1 VARTHPYRP
10 RARGRVRVR
19 QPIDLVDDHDVDPPC
34 RDVGEQLLQSGPI
47 YRRAGAVCIG
57 LQLLAAVPRS
67 SPATALRIASV
78 QRDDL
83 RQRVDK
89 PLCCLQIGGAKSFGE
104 RLINRRQQI
113 ATRVK

>member
-1 VARTHPYRP
+1 VRDLAGDL
-10 RARGRVRVR
+10 RAV
-19 QPIDLVDDHDVDPPC
+19 L
-34 RDVGEQLLQSGPI
+34 
-47 YRRAGAVCIG
+47 AVCIG

-83 RQRVDK
+83 RERVDK

-104 RLINRRQQI
+104 PLINRR
-113 ATRVK
+113 